1 MAVQMMKKKVR
12 LAIQSHLEI
21 VKKQEIDKVLEML
34 DQNALNYMNVLWSV
48 YTSEDVKRIKS
59 YLEDTDY
66 PVLEVEW
73 IKKLYQ
79 EPKRIKN
86 VEEFRVFIVK
96 EYVMVERIK
105 PKTYAYADQE
115 LITEDVAEVKFRSH
129 LFENKYLTDY
139 HKLLRDENGIWK
151 IDLLFRLKHFE
162 RKSREVLKTVNN
174 DVYSYVNKRMIDIEK
189 NLLNIEQ

>member
-1 MAVQMMKKKVR
+1 MKKIRSLGFMILIMSVLYGCSNDEKKVR

-48 YTSEDVKRIKS
+48 YKSEDVKRIKS

-79 EPKRIKN
+79 VCLAP
-86 VEEFRVFIVK
+86 
-96 EYVMVERIK
+96 
-105 PKTYAYADQE
+105 
-115 LITEDVAEVKFRSH
+115 
-129 LFENKYLTDY
+129 
-139 HKLLRDENGIWK
+139 
-151 IDLLFRLKHFE
+151 
-162 RKSREVLKTVNN
+162 
-174 DVYSYVNKRMIDIEK
+174 
-189 NLLNIEQ
+189 LLNQRRRIFSW